1 MEGRADNEKCNAP
14 PSHAVQEEYVL
25 SLIVRE
31 SLELSVAERPAP
43 FPDEKVKKEKVHPS
57 IRVVVD
63 EEGEDEGEMVTT
75 EERRLRDEGSER
87 AHLAMIEVRLSV
99 PSV

>member
-57 IRVVVD
+57 IRVAVD
-63 EEGEDEGEMVTT
+63 EEGEEEGEMVTT
-75 EERRLRDEGSER
+75 DALTVTASGEEEEV
-87 AHLAMIEVRLSV
+87 AMIEVRVSV

>member
-1 MEGRADNEKCNAP
+1 M
-14 PSHAVQEEYVL
+14 L

-63 EEGEDEGEMVTT
+63 REGEMVTSDALT
-75 EERRLRDEGSER
+75 VTAADEEEEV
-87 AHLAMIEVRLSV
+87 AMIEVRVSV